1 MFIDRSLIS
10 GVIRTLNFNIT
21 EAQIEEWEDGANN
34 KVQDLVKINDEGDEY
49 FSD

>member
-1 MFIDRSLIS
+1 MIDRSLIS

-21 EAQIEEWEDGANN
+21 EEQIEEWENGVNN
-34 KVQDLVKINDEGDEY
+34 TVQDLVKIEEEDDEY